1 MEYTIA
7 NSEMANEKEA
17 QLYTCQSCGKK
28 YIVRKCEAQHFAKGS
43 DRHYCAPCRKA
54 FRAKLEREREEQEDL
69 IWQRK
74 KAEDQK
80 LFESLLP
87 AWNLKDLSEIK
98 LSSKDPLFI
107 IGNGFDL
114 MHGVKSSYADCHPK
128 RPPVPYS
135 AATL

>member
-28 YIVRKCEAQHFAKGS
+28 YIVRKCEAQYFAKGN
-43 DRHYCAPCRKA
+43 DRYYCVPCRKA
-54 FRAKLEREREEQEDL
+54 FRVKLEREREEQEDL

-87 AWNLKDLSEIK
+87 TWNLKDLSVEILNK
-98 LSSKDPLFI
+98 EKASVRGADPIRVILLFCRQDI
-107 IGNGFDL
+107 REYL
-114 MHGVKSSYADCHPK
+114 
-128 RPPVPYS
+128 
-135 AATL
+135 

>member
-28 YIVRKCEAQHFAKGS
+28 YIVRKCEAQYFAKGN
-43 DRHYCAPCRKA
+43 DRHYCVPCRKA
-54 FRAKLEREREEQEDL
+54 FRAKLEREREEQENFT
-69 IWQRK
+69 WQRK

-87 AWNLKDLSEIK
+87 TWNLKDLSAEILNK
-98 LSSKDPLFI
+98 EKASVRGADPIRVILLFCRQDI
-107 IGNGFDL
+107 REYL
-114 MHGVKSSYADCHPK
+114 
-128 RPPVPYS
+128 
-135 AATL
+135 

>member
-1 MEYTIA
+1 MAHTIA
-7 NSEMANEKEA
+7 NSEMVNEKEA

-28 YIVRKCEAQHFAKGS
+28 YIVRKCEAQYFAKGN
-43 DRHYCAPCRKA
+43 DRHYCVPCRKA

-87 AWNLKDLSEIK
+87 TWNLKDLSAEILNK
-98 LSSKDPLFI
+98 EKASVRGADPIRVILLFCRQDI
-107 IGNGFDL
+107 REYL
-114 MHGVKSSYADCHPK
+114 
-128 RPPVPYS
+128 
-135 AATL
+135 

>member
-28 YIVRKCEAQHFAKGS
+28 YIVRKCEAQYFAKGN
-43 DRHYCAPCRKA
+43 DRHYCVPCRKA
-54 FRAKLEREREEQEDL
+54 FRAKLEREREEQENL
-69 IWQRK
+69 TWQRK

-87 AWNLKDLSEIK
+87 TWNLKDLSAEILNK
-98 LSSKDPLFI
+98 EKASVRGADPIRVILLFCRQDI
-107 IGNGFDL
+107 REYL
-114 MHGVKSSYADCHPK
+114 
-128 RPPVPYS
+128 
-135 AATL
+135 

>member
-17 QLYTCQSCGKK
+17 QLYTCRSCGKK

-43 DRHYCAPCRKA
+43 DRHYCVPCRKA

-87 AWNLKDLSEIK
+87 AWNLKDLSAEILNK
-98 LSSKDPLFI
+98 EKASVRGADPIRVILLFCRQDI
-107 IGNGFDL
+107 REYL
-114 MHGVKSSYADCHPK
+114 
-128 RPPVPYS
+128 
-135 AATL
+135 

>member
-1 MEYTIA
+1 MDYTIV

-28 YIVRKCEAQHFAKGS
+28 YIVRKCEAQYFAKGN
-43 DRHYCAPCRKA
+43 DRHYCVPCRKA

-87 AWNLKDLSEIK
+87 TWNLKDLSAEILNK
-98 LSSKDPLFI
+98 EKASVRGADPIKVILLFCRQDI
-107 IGNGFDL
+107 REYL
-114 MHGVKSSYADCHPK
+114 
-128 RPPVPYS
+128 
-135 AATL
+135 

>member
-7 NSEMANEKEA
+7 NSEMVNEKEA

-28 YIVRKCEAQHFAKGS
+28 YIVRKCEAQYFAKGN
-43 DRHYCAPCRKA
+43 DRHYCVPCRKA

-74 KAEDQK
+74 KAEGQK

-87 AWNLKDLSEIK
+87 AWNLKDLSAEILNK
-98 LSSKDPLFI
+98 EKASVRGADPIRVILLFCRQDI
-107 IGNGFDL
+107 REYL
-114 MHGVKSSYADCHPK
+114 
-128 RPPVPYS
+128 
-135 AATL
+135 

>member
-7 NSEMANEKEA
+7 NSEMVNEKEA

-28 YIVRKCEAQHFAKGS
+28 YIVRKCEAQYFAKGN
-43 DRHYCAPCRKA
+43 DRHYCVPCRKA

-87 AWNLKDLSEIK
+87 AWNLKDLSAEILNK
-98 LSSKDPLFI
+98 EKASVRGADPIRVILLFCRQDI
-107 IGNGFDL
+107 REYL
-114 MHGVKSSYADCHPK
+114 
-128 RPPVPYS
+128 
-135 AATL
+135 

>member
-28 YIVRKCEAQHFAKGS
+28 YIVRKCEAQYFAKGN
-43 DRHYCAPCRKA
+43 DRHYCVPCRKA
-54 FRAKLEREREEQEDL
+54 FRAKLEREREEQENL

-87 AWNLKDLSEIK
+87 TWNLKDLSAEILNK
-98 LSSKDPLFI
+98 EKASVRGADPIRVILLFCRQDI
-107 IGNGFDL
+107 REYL
-114 MHGVKSSYADCHPK
+114 
-128 RPPVPYS
+128 
-135 AATL
+135 

>member
-7 NSEMANEKEA
+7 NSEMVNEKEA

-28 YIVRKCEAQHFAKGS
+28 YIVRKCEAQYFAKGN
-43 DRHYCAPCRKA
+43 DRHYCVPCRKA

-87 AWNLKDLSEIK
+87 TWNLKDLSAEILNK
-98 LSSKDPLFI
+98 EKASVRGADPIRVILLFCRQDI
-107 IGNGFDL
+107 REYL
-114 MHGVKSSYADCHPK
+114 
-128 RPPVPYS
+128 
-135 AATL
+135 

>member
-7 NSEMANEKEA
+7 NSEMVNEKET

-28 YIVRKCEAQHFAKGS
+28 YIVRKCEAQYFAKGN
-43 DRHYCAPCRKA
+43 DRHYCVPCRKA

-87 AWNLKDLSEIK
+87 TWNLKDLSAEILNK
-98 LSSKDPLFI
+98 EKASVRGADPIRVILLFCRQDI
-107 IGNGFDL
+107 REYL
-114 MHGVKSSYADCHPK
+114 
-128 RPPVPYS
+128 
-135 AATL
+135 

>member
-17 QLYTCQSCGKK
+17 QLYTCQSCEKK
-28 YIVRKCEAQHFAKGS
+28 YIVRKCEAQYFAKGN
-43 DRHYCAPCRKA
+43 DRHYCVPCRKA

-87 AWNLKDLSEIK
+87 TWNLKDLSAEILNK
-98 LSSKDPLFI
+98 EKASVRGADPIRVILLFCRQDI
-107 IGNGFDL
+107 REYL
-114 MHGVKSSYADCHPK
+114 
-128 RPPVPYS
+128 
-135 AATL
+135 

>member
-1 MEYTIA
+1 MDYTIA
-7 NSEMANEKEA
+7 NSEMVNEKEA

-28 YIVRKCEAQHFAKGS
+28 YIVRKCEAQYFAKGN
-43 DRHYCAPCRKA
+43 DRHYCVPCRKA

-87 AWNLKDLSEIK
+87 TWNLKDLSAEILNK
-98 LSSKDPLFI
+98 EKASVRGADPIKVILLFCRQDI
-107 IGNGFDL
+107 REYL
-114 MHGVKSSYADCHPK
+114 
-128 RPPVPYS
+128 
-135 AATL
+135 

>member
-28 YIVRKCEAQHFAKGS
+28 YIVRKCEAQYFAKGN
-43 DRHYCAPCRKA
+43 DRHYCVPCRKA

-87 AWNLKDLSEIK
+87 TWNLKDLSAEILNK
-98 LSSKDPLFI
+98 EKASVRGADPIRVILLFCKQDI
-107 IGNGFDL
+107 REYL
-114 MHGVKSSYADCHPK
+114 
-128 RPPVPYS
+128 
-135 AATL
+135 